1 MTGQQSHTINQILES
16 LSFAERKTLLYLSG
30 VEDVQFASADIRD
43 VLNLTNEADMNIF
56 LMELLFRMRRF
67 DILKKVLRAS
77 RTDIEEI
84 LKTVQFVSDY
94 R

>member
-1 MTGQQSHTINQILES
+1 MTLQQSKTINLIAEN
-16 LSFAERKTLLYLSG
+16 LSFEERKTLLYLSG
-30 VEDVQFASADIRD
+30 VEGVHFASADIRD
-43 VLNLTNEADMNIF
+43 VLSLTNAVDMDIF

-77 RTDIEEI
+77 RTEIEEI
-84 LKTVQFVSDY
+84 LKTAQFVSDY